1 MSEIGKT
8 VDLQDKLR
16 SQICD
21 ILQSEP
27 FLGSLSSTEIAQTL
41 VASAFASCDFN
52 GGLDDTCH
60 AAKVLHG
67 LVDDAGHVRREDYS
81 PEKLASY
88 VGKNS

>member
-41 VASAFASCDFN
+41 VASAFASC
-52 GGLDDTCH
+52 GLDDTCH